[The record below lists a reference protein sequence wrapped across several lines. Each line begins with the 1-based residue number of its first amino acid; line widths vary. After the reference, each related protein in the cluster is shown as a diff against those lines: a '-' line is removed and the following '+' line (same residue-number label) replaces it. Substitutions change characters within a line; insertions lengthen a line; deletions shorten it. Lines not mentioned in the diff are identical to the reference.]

1 MKSFTEWMKDLTEGM
16 PVGWKPNPQL
26 SANPLRSG
34 LEKIVRG
41 SQKGIMPFDGNHV
54 DAGVLQ
60 TQLGLNN
67 DEISALTQSNLIIR
81 GPNGVNVNKDLFN
94 DIYKQFAKVN
104 PQTDAPQMQ
113 PPPPVPPNM
122 NNPS

>member
-1 MKSFTEWMKDLTEGM
+1 MKDLTEGM

-34 LEKIVRG
+34 AEKIVRG
-41 SQKGIMPFDGNHV
+41 AQKGVMPFDGNHV

-81 GPNGVNVNKDLFN
+81 GPNGVNVNKDLF
-94 DIYKQFAKVN
+94 DQIYKKMSGVMPRTN
-104 PQTDAPQMQ
+104 TPQQ
-113 PPPPVPPNM
+113 PSPPPVPPNM